1 MARNLVA
8 WCEQLLEHFQD
19 KGDEAEVLDSVGLIT
34 KAAAY
39 LADASVDT
47 VRTRARSTALI
58 NSDQRAAWMKAWGG
72 RHGLQVQA
80 VCYPDFDAV
89 HLFRPEVEKAICE

>member
-1 MARNLVA
+1 MDALLKRAWESSANFLCRSGKHLLYVARNLVA
-8 WCEQLLEHFQD
+8 WCEQLLEHFQE

-47 VRTRARSTALI
+47 VRTRARSTTLI
-58 NSDQRAAWMKAWGG
+58 NSDQRA
-72 RHGLQVQA
+72 V
-80 VCYPDFDAV
+80 
-89 HLFRPEVEKAICE
+89 